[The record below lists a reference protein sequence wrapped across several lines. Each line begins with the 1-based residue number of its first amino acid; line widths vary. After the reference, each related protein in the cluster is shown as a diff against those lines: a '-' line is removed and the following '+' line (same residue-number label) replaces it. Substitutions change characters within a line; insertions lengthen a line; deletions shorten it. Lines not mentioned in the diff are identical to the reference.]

1 MWKKTEVEQSQPPVA
16 GTVSR
21 PQPTREQAIIGASLV
36 VKGDV
41 EGDEDLTIQGRV
53 EGKVVLKKNSI
64 TVGRNGRVKADL
76 YGREICVEG
85 LVEGNLFAEERIVL
99 RQTGQVKGNLKA
111 PRVSLEDG
119 ARFKGSIDMD
129 VEEKAPAEER
139 KADAP
144 SPKEGPEKKPASQ
157 GQLRL
162 DPPASAKT

>member
-1 MWKKTEVEQSQPPVA
+1 MWKKTEVEPNQPPVTA
-16 GTVSR
+16 TVSH

-76 YGREICVEG
+76 FGREICVEG
-85 LVEGNLFAEERIVL
+85 LVEGNLFAEERIIL

-111 PRVSLEDG
+111 PRVTLEDG
-119 ARFKGSIDMD
+119 AKFKGSIDMD
-129 VEEKAPAEER
+129 VETKAPAEER
-139 KADAP
+139 KVETTAA
-144 SPKEGPEKKPASQ
+144 KNGPEKKPVTQ

-162 DPPASAKT
+162 DPPTSSKT